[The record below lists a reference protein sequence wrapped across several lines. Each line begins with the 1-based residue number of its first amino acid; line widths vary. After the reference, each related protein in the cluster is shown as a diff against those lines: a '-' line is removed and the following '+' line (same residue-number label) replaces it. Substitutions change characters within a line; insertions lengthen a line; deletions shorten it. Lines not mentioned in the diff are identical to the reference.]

1 MDTDECVLGEPALLP
16 NPPPGRVQGWGNKL
30 FLWFGNSCRA
40 WKGRKGAPRPRE
52 PDFLGRSP
60 LATRRDSEPAPPS
73 LRDPG
78 VGRFGCASG
87 PSLAANLTTPDSL
100 RTTSEGGRGRGTWGA
115 PLPRP
120 PSRLPRKGP
129 QGQPR
134 ARELTGHSQGW
145 ESRPREWGRLSC
157 ACLFIYHRFSFT
169 PSFRPRDRQEAPE
182 NEDKSANQ

>member
-60 LATRRDSEPAPPS
+60 LATRRGSEPAPPS

-115 PLPRP
+115 PPSSSPVQAATERP
-120 PSRLPRKGP
+120 PRTAPGTGADGAQPGLGIQTSGVGEAVLCLLIHLP
-129 QGQPR
+129 
-134 ARELTGHSQGW
+134 SI
-145 ESRPREWGRLSC
+145 
-157 ACLFIYHRFSFT
+157 FIYSLLQAQ
-169 PSFRPRDRQEAPE
+169 RQTGGTGE
-182 NEDKSANQ
+182 